1 MKIGID
7 VDDTLSNSFEAILA
21 DSQKFDIEVAGNN
34 GDLEKLGKVEDH
46 HYIET
51 IYHWKKEQYD
61 QFWTTYFMKIV
72 TQAKVKE
79 QAPEITQK
87 LKQEGNQIYII
98 TSRYEDKMYP
108 DVAKRNRRMVKEKWN
123 CL

>member
-46 HYIET
+46 HYIEN

-72 TQAKVKE
+72 TQAKV
-79 QAPEITQK
+79 
-87 LKQEGNQIYII
+87 
-98 TSRYEDKMYP
+98 
-108 DVAKRNRRMVKEKWN
+108 
-123 CL
+123 